1 MTATQP
7 LATSV
12 LAEIARLADL
22 PWVDL
27 KGLWV
32 RLFGREPASSH
43 RRYVERR
50 IAHRLQERALAEGS
64 TGRALLKR
72 NRERIDALIKV
83 QSHGAAEVLTR
94 PGTELIRVYR
104 GTEHVVRVL
113 DQGVEWNGQH
123 YTSLTAVAQA
133 ITGMRWSGPVFFGL
147 KTNPRKRTRA

>member
-27 KGLWV
+27 KGQWV

-50 IAHRLQERALAEGS
+50 IAHRMQERALAEDPAGK
-64 TGRALLKR
+64 ALLKR
-72 NRERIDALIKV
+72 NRERIEVLIKAH
-83 QSHGAAEVLTR
+83 SHGAADVLTR

-113 DQGVEWNGQH
+113 EQGVEWKGQH

-147 KTNPRKRTRA
+147 KTNPRKRAGA

>member
-22 PWVDL
+22 PWTDL

-32 RLFGREPASSH
+32 RLFGREPANSH

-50 IAHRLQERALAEGS
+50 IAHRLQERALAEDPAGK
-64 TGRALLKR
+64 ALLKR
-72 NRERIDALIKV
+72 NRERIDVLIKAH
-83 QSHGAAEVLTR
+83 SHGAADVLTR

-113 DQGVEWNGQH
+113 EQGVEWNGQH

-147 KTNPRKRTRA
+147 KTNPRKRAGA

>member
-27 KGLWV
+27 KGQWV

-50 IAHRLQERALAEGS
+50 IAHRLQERALAEDPAGK
-64 TGRALLKR
+64 ALLKR
-72 NRERIDALIKV
+72 NRERIDVLIKAH
-83 QSHGAAEVLTR
+83 SHGAADVLTR

-113 DQGVEWNGQH
+113 EQGVEWKGQH

-147 KTNPRKRTRA
+147 KTNPRKRAGA

>member
-7 LATSV
+7 LGTSV

-50 IAHRLQERALAEGS
+50 IAHRLQERALSEDPAGKS
-64 TGRALLKR
+64 LLKR
-72 NRERIDALIKV
+72 NRERIDVLIKAH
-83 QSHGAAEVLTR
+83 SHGAVEVLTR

-104 GTEHVVRVL
+104 GTEYVVRVL
-113 DQGVEWNGQH
+113 EQGVEWNGQH

-147 KTNPRKRTRA
+147 KTNPRKRAGA

>member
-22 PWVDL
+22 PWVEL
-27 KGLWV
+27 KGQWV

-50 IAHRLQERALAEGS
+50 IAHRLQERALAEDPAGK
-64 TGRALLKR
+64 ALLKR
-72 NRERIDALIKV
+72 NRERIDVLIKAH
-83 QSHGAAEVLTR
+83 SHGAADVLTR

-113 DQGVEWNGQH
+113 EQGVEWKGQH

-147 KTNPRKRTRA
+147 KTNPRKRAGA